1 MEKKQERFVTTA
13 LTAAGAHCI
22 LFTTGRGTPLGV
34 PVPTLK
40 IASNSSLAV
49 RKPGWIDF
57 DAGRLLDPGVSQEAV
72 TDELMQLILDVA
84 SGVKLAR
91 NEVNGFREIT
101 IWKQGV
107 TL

>member
-1 MEKKQERFVTTA
+1 VEDPGNDGVSCTA
-13 LTAAGAHCI
+13 LAAAGVHCI

-40 IASNSSLAV
+40 ISSNSDLAQ

-57 DAGRLLDPGVSQEAV
+57 NAGKLLVDGIDPETV
-72 TDELMQLILDVA
+72 TDELMELILEVA
-84 SGVKLAR
+84 GGKPAR

>member
-1 MEKKQERFVTTA
+1 MATI
-13 LTAAGAHCI
+13 L
-22 LFTTGRGTPLGV
+22 LFTTGRGTPLGF

-40 IASNSSLAV
+40 IASNSELAT

-57 DAGRLLDPGVSQEAV
+57 DAGVLLQGVEAELTAGRLLDLVLA
-72 TDELMQLILDVA
+72 TA
-84 SGVKLAR
+84 SGRLAR
-91 NEVNGFREIT
+91 NETNGERDIA

>member
-1 MEKKQERFVTTA
+1 
-13 LTAAGAHCI
+13 
-22 LFTTGRGTPLGV
+22 V

-40 IASNSSLAV
+40 IASNSSLAE

-57 DAGRLLDPGVSQEAV
+57 DAGVLLDSAADPDSV
-72 TDELMQLILDVA
+72 TTALMAKVLATA
-84 SGVKLAR
+84 SGEPTR
-91 NEVNGFREIT
+91 NEINEFREIT

>member
-1 MEKKQERFVTTA
+1 V
-13 LTAAGAHCI
+13 AAGATVL
-22 LFTTGRGTPLGV
+22 LFTTGRGTPLGF

-40 IASNSSLAV
+40 ISSNTGLAS

-57 DAGRLLDPGVSQEAV
+57 DAGVVLSGESPERTADRLLDLVVE
-72 TDELMQLILDVA
+72 TA
-84 SGVKLAR
+84 SGRQAR
-91 NEVNGFREIT
+91 NEANGEREIA